1 MGSGQTVFPLLSK
14 YYEEQGGLMRLLKD
28 RRGLETVEYIAV
40 GALVV
45 ALTLGA
51 LYLIFTRVGVKL
63 QQINAGL

>member
-1 MGSGQTVFPLLSK
+1 
-14 YYEEQGGLMRLLKD
+14 MRLLND
-28 RRGLETVEYIAV
+28 TRGLETVEYIAV

-51 LYLIFTRVGVKL
+51 LYLIFTQVGVKL

>member
-14 YYEEQGGLMRLLKD
+14 CYEEQGGLMRLLKD